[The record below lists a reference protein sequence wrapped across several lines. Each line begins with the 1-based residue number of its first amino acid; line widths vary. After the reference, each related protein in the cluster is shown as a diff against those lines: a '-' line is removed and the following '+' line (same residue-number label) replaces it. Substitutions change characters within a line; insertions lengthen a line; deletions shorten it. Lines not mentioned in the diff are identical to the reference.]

1 MFVESLPPRLD
12 RDSVRCGWAVVGTV
26 GLNGAS
32 KVPGRLAEAR
42 A

>member
-12 RDSVRCGWAVVGTV
+12 RDSVRCGRAVVGTV
-26 GLNGAS
+26 GLNRAA
-32 KVPGRLAEAR
+32 KVPGCLAEAR